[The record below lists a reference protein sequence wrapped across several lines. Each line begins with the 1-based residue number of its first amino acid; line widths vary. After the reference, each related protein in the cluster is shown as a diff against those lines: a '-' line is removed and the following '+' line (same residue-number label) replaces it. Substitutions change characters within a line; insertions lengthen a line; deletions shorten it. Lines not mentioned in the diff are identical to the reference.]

1 MEYIKHYNLLMHKAQ
16 QEKRVKS
23 KDNYYEKHHIIPKSE
38 GGTDAKENLVLL
50 TAREHFIAHW
60 LLYRDNP
67 NKQSRAYAF
76 WKMCTQHNPNQSR
89 YTPSSRIY
97 KEARLGFRQANSKT
111 HKGKTLSTEQKKQ
124 ISSRRK
130 GKATRTGFSHSEET
144 KQRIS
149 EAKKGTA
156 SWNKGIP
163 RTADEKKAISEAKK
177 GVENPKKWRS
187 VLQVDADTDQVVRE
201 FVSLKQTAEYGFSP
215 SAVRNCCFKN
225 QAGKKVFKSAGYK
238 WVYKD

>member
-1 MEYIKHYNLLMHKAQ
+1 MEYIKHYNLLIQKAQ
-16 QEKRVKS
+16 KENRVKT
-23 KDNYYEKHHIIPKSE
+23 KEQYYEKHHIVPRSE
-38 GGTDAKENLVLL
+38 GGSDTEENLVLL

-76 WKMCTQHNPNQSR
+76 WKMCTQHNPSQSR

-97 KEARLGFRQANSKT
+97 EEARLGFREANSKT
-111 HKGKTLSTEQKKQ
+111 HKGKTLSIKQKKQ
-124 ISSRRK
+124 ISDNRK

-149 EAKKGTA
+149 KAKKGTA
-156 SWNKGIP
+156 SWNKGIA

-177 GVENPKKWRS
+177 GVENPKNWRAVQQLDPTTGS
-187 VLQVDADTDQVVRE
+187 LVKE
-201 FVSLKQTAEYGFSP
+201 FSSLKETRQHGFCP
-215 SAVRNCCFKN
+215 SAVRNCCHKN
-225 QAGKKVFKSAGYK
+225 KTTTKQATSAGYK
-238 WVYKD
+238 WIYRE